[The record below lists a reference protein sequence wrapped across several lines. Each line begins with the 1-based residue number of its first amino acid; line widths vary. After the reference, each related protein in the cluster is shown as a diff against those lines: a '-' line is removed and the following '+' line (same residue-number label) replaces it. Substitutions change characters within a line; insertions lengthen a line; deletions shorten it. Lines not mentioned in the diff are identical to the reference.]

1 MSVVAGIDFGTLSVR
16 ASIFDSQ
23 RGRLGS
29 GIAPYPP
36 HRKRED
42 PDYATQSHSD
52 HMRALLEAVMLA
64 IASAGIDGR
73 TVAAIAPDTTGSSVV
88 PVGEKL
94 EPLDDYYL
102 WCDHRAWREAELI
115 TRTAEEMDVEAIRW
129 CGGRYSSEWGFSK
142 LLHWLRNHP
151 EKREKLVTA
160 LGSAIFAFL
169 AAGAFKTILEAQVNL
184 CPQYQTFEPQ
194 QSSRT
199 AYEELFDN
207 YQRLYFAFG
216 EKTSVPVAVGEVLPS
231 LRRTAVCRS

>member
-129 CGGRYSSEWGFSK
+129 CGGRYSSEWDSPNFFTGF
-142 LLHWLRNHP
+142 
-151 EKREKLVTA
+151 E
-160 LGSAIFAFL
+160 
-169 AAGAFKTILEAQVNL
+169 TIQKNGK
-184 CPQYQTFEPQ
+184 
-194 QSSRT
+194 SSLPR
-199 AYEELFDN
+199 
-207 YQRLYFAFG
+207 
-216 EKTSVPVAVGEVLPS
+216 SVPRSSPFLQPVLSKPS
-231 LRRTAVCRS
+231 

>member
-88 PVGEKL
+88 PSEKSWSLLTITTCGVTTGPGEK
-94 EPLDDYYL
+94 P
-102 WCDHRAWREAELI
+102 
-115 TRTAEEMDVEAIRW
+115 
-129 CGGRYSSEWGFSK
+129 
-142 LLHWLRNHP
+142 N
-151 EKREKLVTA
+151 
-160 LGSAIFAFL
+160 
-169 AAGAFKTILEAQVNL
+169 
-184 CPQYQTFEPQ
+184 
-194 QSSRT
+194 
-199 AYEELFDN
+199 
-207 YQRLYFAFG
+207 
-216 EKTSVPVAVGEVLPS
+216 
-231 LRRTAVCRS
+231 